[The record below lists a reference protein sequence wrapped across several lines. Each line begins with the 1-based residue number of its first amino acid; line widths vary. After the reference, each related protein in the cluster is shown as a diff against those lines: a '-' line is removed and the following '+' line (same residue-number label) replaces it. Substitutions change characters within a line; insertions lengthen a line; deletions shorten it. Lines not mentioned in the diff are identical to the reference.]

1 MAQSITFTP
10 RYWLQARD
18 ETWYPAPWWADAQ
31 PLMDVFADPA
41 RSRAEAAARAHEL
54 RRIMA
59 EGGLVRCMAPEASH
73 AVPEPVRAVYAQA
86 GIGHLLQH

>member
-1 MAQSITFTP
+1 MAQGITFTP
-10 RYWLQARD
+10 RFWLQAGD

-41 RSRAEAAARAHEL
+41 RSRADAVARATEL

-59 EGGLVRCMAPEASH
+59 EGGLVRCMPPDARRPVS
-73 AVPEPVRAVYAQA
+73 EPVRAVYAQA
-86 GIGHLLQH
+86 GIGHLIN